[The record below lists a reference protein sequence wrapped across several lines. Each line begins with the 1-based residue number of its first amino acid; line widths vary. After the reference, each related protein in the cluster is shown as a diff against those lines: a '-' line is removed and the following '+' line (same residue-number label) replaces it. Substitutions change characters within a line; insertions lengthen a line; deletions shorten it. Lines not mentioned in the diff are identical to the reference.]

1 MNKIIYIHHDYNNDL
16 FYKLFHNVDSVTK
29 IDYCNYEIHFGSQHF
44 SVSFGESLDKNN
56 TDVFHILDV
65 SILYNTKHKYNYIDA
80 FSDINNYCSGDG
92 AGWIILLMIGEKVI
106 DSESSKVFTDF
117 LVEDINNILLTK
129 PNATIINDNYFLN
142 KELHSTHYKNH
153 IFCLSNIL
161 FEWNY
166 HHLLNLFYDF
176 GKFYEKLN
184 FDFDVSLSIRKHT
197 PYRIELINKLAQ
209 LENPKIF
216 LSRSSQLLN
225 KTNLVVNDTPF
236 IKIIDSI
243 SKNDFDKKFINGNSI
258 HIYKLVLEDICEIF
272 LKAKLTIVTETIDW
286 YCAEINSM
294 YLSEKILKPIVANM
308 PFISTHS
315 YPTKILSEILDIPE
329 HPFQSNFEYH
339 KANPTLFTEFLI
351 EFLNNFDYNL
361 QLCKDWSNLAHSK
374 LMDIAN
380 TKNNLLDYLNKIN
393 PNYKYYSKKML

>member
-1 MNKIIYIHHDYNNDL
+1 MNKTIYIHHDYNNDL
-16 FYKLFHNVDSVTK
+16 FYKLFHNVDSINK
-29 IDYCNYEIHFGSQHF
+29 IDYSNYEIQFGSKYF
-44 SVSFGESLDKNN
+44 LVSFGESLDKNN
-56 TDVFHILDV
+56 TDVFHVLDV

-80 FSDINNYCSGDG
+80 FSDISNYCTGDG
-92 AGWIILLMIGEKVI
+92 TGWIILLMIGEKVI

-129 PNATIINDNYFLN
+129 PNATIVNDNYFLN

-176 GKFYEKLN
+176 GQFYEKLN

-225 KTNLVVNDTPF
+225 KTNLVVNDNPF
-236 IKIIDSI
+236 IKVIDSI

-272 LKAKLTIVTETIDW
+272 LKAKLPIVTETIDW
-286 YCAEINSM
+286 YSSEINSM

-308 PFISTHS
+308 PFICTHS

-329 HPFQSNFEYH
+329 HPFQSNFEYY

-374 LMDIAN
+374 LMNIAN